1 MRVTFQ
7 NKLMHP
13 INAMLYY
20 GYDNSEIGVSVFRD
34 MPVRRYFKVDSDDVL
49 RGEYMWIYVRKY
61 DYDRF
66 KEIAAPDL
74 EYIDSYGEIL
84 FIYKA

>member
-20 GYDNSEIGVSVFRD
+20 GYDNSEVGVSVFHNMSIRKF
-34 MPVRRYFKVDSDDVL
+34 FKVDSDDVL
-49 RGEYMWIYVRKY
+49 RGEYMWIYVRSY
-61 DYDRF
+61 DYNRF
-66 KEIAAPDL
+66 MEIAAPDQ
-74 EYIDSYGEIL
+74 EYRDKNGEII